1 MAAPQIGKLFI
12 GRPLETAASGRA
24 NKLMPD
30 NSKIIAANVAALRWR
45 IADAAAR
52 AGADPQRITLVAVT
66 KYVGPAEARAVF
78 EAGCTVLGESRPQQ
92 LWPKTEALADLPI
105 EWQMIGH
112 LQRNK
117 IRRTLPLVKMIQ
129 SVDNLSSIEAI
140 DRIASE
146 LSLQMPI
153 LLEVNTS
160 GDAQKHGFLPQRM
173 EPLMGEL
180 GRFSNVKIQGLMCM
194 ASLAGGMDAARR
206 DFSALRE
213 LRECL
218 AGDCPESVE
227 LRELSMGM
235 SRDYEAAI
243 AEGATIV
250 RVGSALY
257 DGIHDDTR

>member
-1 MAAPQIGKLFI
+1 MTN
-12 GRPLETAASGRA
+12 TAE
-24 NKLMPD
+24 
-30 NSKIIAANVAALRWR
+30 IIAANVAAVRRR

-66 KYVGPAEARAVF
+66 KYVGPAETRAVF

-92 LWPKTEALADLPI
+92 LWPKAEALADLPI

-129 SVDNLSSIEAI
+129 SVDNLRSIETI
-140 DRIASE
+140 DRIAGE

-153 LLEVNTS
+153 LLEVNIS
-160 GDAQKHGFLPQRM
+160 SDAQKHGFSPQRM
-173 EPLMGEL
+173 KPLMGEL
-180 GRFSNVKIQGLMCM
+180 GQFSNVKIQGLMCM

-213 LRECL
+213 LRQRL
-218 AGDCPESVE
+218 AGDCPENVE

-257 DGIHDDTR
+257 DGIEQ